1 MREVTLIAAMSSD
14 GFIAREKS
22 EISTH
27 WTSREDAQWFAQ
39 KTKAIGL
46 CVMGRTT
53 FQTIGRP
60 LPDRSTIIL
69 TSQPS
74 LFETTQIPPL
84 DQIPGKLPSLVTTN
98 LEPLALLTELEARGY
113 EQVAICGGA
122 SVYTQFIKAG
132 LVTKLYL
139 TIEPV
144 IFGQGVR
151 LFTEPLSAKLT
162 LIATHKLSDQ
172 TIVQELLVSQ

>member
-27 WTSREDAQWFAQ
+27 WTSREDAQWFSQ

-46 CVMGRTT
+46 CVMGWTT
-53 FQTIGRP
+53 YQTIGRP

-84 DQIPGKLPSLVTTN
+84 DQITGKLPSLVTTN

-113 EQVAICGGA
+113 EKIAICGGA
-122 SVYTQFIKAG
+122 SVYTQFMKAG
-132 LVTKLYL
+132 LVTNLYL

-144 IFGQGVR
+144 VFGQGVR
-151 LFTEPLSAKLT
+151 LFAEPLDIKLK

-172 TIVQELLVSQ
+172 TIVQELQKVD